1 MIPPGGEQHRSDIT
15 VGNLV
20 LTAIKSCDSPLGKSA
35 LARKMKGLLMRT
47 MATALSQAEI
57 YVALVV
63 AAHAAILALR
73 LCVSLYRA

>member
-1 MIPPGGEQHRSDIT
+1 MEWFY
-15 VGNLV
+15 L
-20 LTAIKSCDSPLGKSA
+20 
-35 LARKMKGLLMRT
+35 RT

>member
-1 MIPPGGEQHRSDIT
+1 M
-15 VGNLV
+15 
-20 LTAIKSCDSPLGKSA
+20 
-35 LARKMKGLLMRT
+35 ARKMEKLLMRT